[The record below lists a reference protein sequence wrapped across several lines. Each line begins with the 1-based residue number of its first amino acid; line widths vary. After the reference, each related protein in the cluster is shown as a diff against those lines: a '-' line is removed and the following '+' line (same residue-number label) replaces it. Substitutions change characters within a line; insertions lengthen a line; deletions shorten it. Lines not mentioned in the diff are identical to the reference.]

1 MKKTLFLLIASL
13 ICFTDCTAQKIT
25 RMTSLEAYDFINKD
39 PNTVIVDVRTP
50 KEFADGH
57 IKGAVNI
64 DVTGDNFETVI
75 DSLDKSKTYLVYCRS
90 GRRSMNAAKVM
101 QSKKFEHLYEISDG
115 FKGWQS
121 NKLPSEQ

>member
-13 ICFTDCTAQKIT
+13 ICFTGCTAQKIT
-25 RMTSLEAYDFINKD
+25 RLTSVEAYDFIDKH

-64 DVTGDNFETVI
+64 DVMGDNFEAAI
-75 DSLDKSKTYLVYCRS
+75 DSLDKSKTYLIYCRS
-90 GRRSMNAAKVM
+90 GRRSTNAAKAM
-101 QSKKFEHLYEISDG
+101 QRKKFGHLYEISDG